1 MRTLVKNGV
10 IVTALDE
17 YEGDILI
24 DNGKIIAI
32 GKDFDKSADEII
44 DAKGM
49 YVMPGGVDQ
58 HVHFSFEFN
67 GAKVRG
73 FETSNAAAVGGTTTV
88 IEFVNQI
95 KGKGLIDTIDE
106 YRKENVDG
114 IAMVDYS
121 FHGIITD
128 PSTGVF
134 DEIEKLPEAGYPTV
148 KLFMAYKGMFFHC
161 DDDVIAKAMQKAK
174 EVGVT
179 IMVHA
184 ENADL
189 IDVLQKQCIENGN
202 YQPYYHAVSRP
213 PLVEV
218 EATERAINIAKLI
231 GSPLYVVHVTTK
243 GAVDAIKR
251 AQAEGIPI
259 FGETCTHYLLL
270 DKSDLAKENFEG
282 AKYVCSPA
290 LREKDDRDYLWSSI
304 KNGWLNAVSS
314 DHCGFNWAEQ
324 KRMGIKDFRNIPNG
338 APGLE
343 NRFVM
348 LWTYGVGEGRITR
361 QQFVDLVSTTPAKNN
376 GLDYCKGHIGVGY
389 DADIVIYDPS
399 KISIIS
405 NETSLQGVDYN
416 SFEGMEQIGR
426 VEKVLLRGQLIVDNG
441 KYIGHK
447 GQGQFVPGKAYGLCY
462 EGISRNSK
470 ELAFSNN

>member
-1 MRTLVKNGV
+1 MSLLIKNGV
-10 IVTALDE
+10 IVTAMDE
-17 YEGDILI
+17 YQGDILV
-24 DNGKIIAI
+24 DEGKIIAI
-32 GKDFDKSADEII
+32 GNNLDSKTDEVI

-49 YVMPGGVDQ
+49 YVLPGGVDQ

-67 GAKVRG
+67 GSKVRG

-106 YRKENVDG
+106 YRKENAEG

-128 PSTGVF
+128 PSTGVY
-134 DEIEKLPEAGYPTV
+134 DEIAKLPEAGYPTV

-161 DDDVIAKAMQKAK
+161 DDDVIAKSMQKAK
-174 EVGVT
+174 DAGVT

-189 IDVLQKQCIENGN
+189 IDVLQKECVEQGN
-202 YQPYYHAVSRP
+202 VEPYYHAVSRP
-213 PLVEV
+213 PMVET
-218 EATERAINIAKLI
+218 EATERAINIARLMDA
-231 GSPLYVVHVTTK
+231 PLYVVHVSTK

-251 AQAEGIPI
+251 AQDEGLPVY
-259 FGETCTHYLLL
+259 GETCTHYLIL
-270 DKSDLAKENFEG
+270 DKENLAKPNFQG

-290 LREKDDRDYLWSSI
+290 LREQDDIDYLWTSI
-304 KNGWLNAVSS
+304 KNGWLNAISS

-324 KRMGIKDFRNIPNG
+324 KHMGKDDFRNIPNG

-343 NRFVM
+343 NRLGV
-348 LWTYGVGEGRITR
+348 LWTAGVETGKITR
-361 QQFVDLVSTTPAKNN
+361 SQLVDLFATKPAKIN
-376 GLDYCKGHIGVGY
+376 GLGDRKGHLGIGY
-389 DADIVIYDPS
+389 DADIVIYNP
-399 KISIIS
+399 KVKSIIS

-416 SFEGMEQIGR
+416 SYEGFEQIGR
-426 VEKVLLRGQLIVDNG
+426 PEKVFLRGQLVVDEG
-441 KYIGHK
+441 KYIGEK
-447 GQGQFVPGKAYGLCY
+447 GQGEFVPGKPYGLCY
-462 EGISRNSK
+462 DGIK
-470 ELAFSNN
+470 K